1 MSVVKSKRLSK
12 KQPLQVITKANNL
25 TTHTIRICSNENNFP
40 KRYRWCITSK
50 IVDAAVEIA
59 RNATIA
65 NSINADSDREMYSLR
80 KKYQT
85 IALANTYSLLTLIDI
100 AYNTFSLDGDKVDYW
115 IGLVEEVQN
124 LLRNWKRSDEQRYKG

>member
-1 MSVVKSKRLSK
+1 MSVVKSKRKSN

-40 KRYRWCITSK
+40 KRYRWYITSK

-85 IALANTYSLLTLIDI
+85 VALANTYSLLALIDI
-100 AYNTFSLDGDKVDYW
+100 AYNTFSLEGDKVDYW
-115 IGLVEEVQN
+115 VGLVEEVQN

>member
-1 MSVVKSKRLSK
+1 MSVVKSKRKSK

-85 IALANTYSLLTLIDI
+85 VALANTYSLLTLIDI

>member
-100 AYNTFSLDGDKVDYW
+100 AYNTFSLEGDKVDYW
-115 IGLVEEVQN
+115 VGLVEEVQN

>member
-1 MSVVKSKRLSK
+1 MSVVKSKRKSN

-80 KKYQT
+80 KKYQMV
-85 IALANTYSLLTLIDI
+85 ALANTYSLLTLIDI

>member
-85 IALANTYSLLTLIDI
+85 VALANTYSLLTLIDI
-100 AYNTFSLDGDKVDYW
+100 AYNTFSLEGDKVDYW
-115 IGLVEEVQN
+115 VGLVEEVQN

>member
-1 MSVVKSKRLSK
+1 MSVVKSKRKSK

-85 IALANTYSLLTLIDI
+85 VALANTYSLLTLIDI
-100 AYNTFSLDGDKVDYW
+100 AYNTFSLEGDKVDYW

>member
-1 MSVVKSKRLSK
+1 MSVVKSKRKSN

-65 NSINADSDREMYSLR
+65 NSINADSDREMYSFR

-85 IALANTYSLLTLIDI
+85 VALANTYSLLTLIDI
-100 AYNTFSLDGDKVDYW
+100 AYNTFSLEGDKVDYW
-115 IGLVEEVQN
+115 VGLVEEVQN

>member
-1 MSVVKSKRLSK
+1 MSVVKSKRKSK

-85 IALANTYSLLTLIDI
+85 VALANTYSLLTLIDI

-115 IGLVEEVQN
+115 VGLVEEVQN

>member
-1 MSVVKSKRLSK
+1 MSVVKSKRKSN

-85 IALANTYSLLTLIDI
+85 VALANTYSLLTLIDI
-100 AYNTFSLDGDKVDYW
+100 AYNTFSLEGDKVDYW
-115 IGLVEEVQN
+115 VGLVEEVQN

>member
-1 MSVVKSKRLSK
+1 MSVVKSKRKSK

-85 IALANTYSLLTLIDI
+85 VALANTYSLLTLIDI
-100 AYNTFSLDGDKVDYW
+100 AYNTFSLEGDKVDYW
-115 IGLVEEVQN
+115 VGLVEEVQN

>member
-85 IALANTYSLLTLIDI
+85 VALANTYSLLTLVDI

>member
-1 MSVVKSKRLSK
+1 MSVVKSKRKSN

-85 IALANTYSLLTLIDI
+85 VALANTYSLLTLIDI
-100 AYNTFSLDGDKVDYW
+100 AYNTFSLEGDKVDYW

>member
-1 MSVVKSKRLSK
+1 MSVVKSKRKSN

-85 IALANTYSLLTLIDI
+85 VALANTYSLLTLIDI

>member
-85 IALANTYSLLTLIDI
+85 VALANTYSLLTLIDI